1 MAINFLVSVSSL
13 RGCQEACDTDQ
24 RCCNYS
30 YHRSDVSHPDHQA
43 CYLFSSR
50 SCDTDHLIYTE
61 GPQWKTGTRTTV
73 SPRCNLISFISGES
87 DLILSLY
94 SEGF

>member
-24 RCCNYS
+24 RCCHYS

>member
-13 RGCQEACDTDQ
+13 RGCQEACDTAQ
-24 RCCNYS
+24 RCCHYS
-30 YHRSDVSHPDHQA
+30 YHRSEAAHPDHQH
-43 CYLFSSR
+43 CYLFGSGA
-50 SCDTDHLIYTE
+50 CDHLIYTE
-61 GPQWKTGTRTTV
+61 WPQWRTGTR
-73 SPRCNLISFISGES
+73 CNLMSFISGES